1 MRKTTDMHEV
11 IVGLGFGDESKGSAV
26 DWLCHERDIAAVIRY
41 NGGPQCGHNVVQP
54 DGRHHE
60 FAQFGSGS
68 FHGVPTHLS
77 QYMLVNPF
85 AMYEEAKH
93 LSELGLGDPFDNT
106 TVADRALLVT
116 PYHRAANRLREDRR
130 GSLRHG
136 STGHGVGE
144 TRWYSLKYPT
154 STPRIGDMARPHVLR
169 NQLTSIRDHYT
180 WELGDL
186 GVEETPEE
194 LAAQYLEMTE
204 YLRIVPD
211 AYIKELLD
219 AGDCVFE
226 GGQGVLLDEKYGFHP
241 HTTWTN
247 TTAGNA
253 RTLLGHRDYRVIGL
267 TRTYHT
273 RHGAGP
279 FPTEGY
285 EVNSLNL
292 PEPHNNT
299 GEYQGSWR
307 IGSLDLSLLDY
318 AVRAVGEVDVIMVS
332 HMDVVSQGLIATYG
346 YTDWTKYALV
356 PFDLERLRLPTDRDE
371 QIYLTE
377 FFSKPEGVLVPAQYD
392 LMCDGA
398 DVTRDIE
405 TITGVPVEFYSHGPT
420 YKDKW
425 AVGRERV

>member
-1 MRKTTDMHEV
+1 MHEV
-11 IVGLGFGDESKGSAV
+11 IVGLGFGDEGKGSAV
-26 DWLCHERDIAAVIRY
+26 DWLCKSRDITAVVRY

-54 DGRHHE
+54 DGCHHE
-60 FAQFGSGS
+60 FAQFGSGT

-77 QYMLVNPF
+77 QHMLVNPF
-85 AMYEEAKH
+85 TMYEEAKH
-93 LSELGLGDPFDNT
+93 LSELGLGDPFDIT
-106 TVADRALLVT
+106 TVAEGALLVT

-130 GSLRHG
+130 GSRRHG

-154 STPRIGDMARPHVLR
+154 TAPMIGDMARPHVLR
-169 NQLTSIRDHYT
+169 HKLTSIRDHYE

-186 GVEETPEE
+186 GIEETPEDFV
-194 LAAQYLEMTE
+194 AQYLEMTQ

-211 AYIKELLD
+211 DYIDKLLD
-219 AGDCVFE
+219 SGDCVFE

-241 HTTWTN
+241 HTTWTD
-247 TTAGNA
+247 TTTGNA
-253 RTLLGHRDYRVIGL
+253 RKLLGERDYRVIGL

-285 EVNSLNL
+285 EVDALDL

-307 IGSLDLSLLDY
+307 VGSLDLTLLDY
-318 AVRAVGEVDVIMVS
+318 AIRAVGEVDMIMVS
-332 HMDVVSQGLIATYG
+332 HMDVLSQGLIATYG
-346 YTDWTKYALV
+346 YTDWSQYSRV
-356 PFDLERLRLPTDRDE
+356 PFTLERLRVPVDRDE

-377 FFSKPEGVLVPAQYD
+377 FFDKPEGVIVPAQYD
-392 LMCDGA
+392 LMCDRD
-398 DVTRDIE
+398 DVTEAIQRV
-405 TITGVPVEFYSHGPT
+405 TGRPVWVYSYGPT
-420 YKDKW
+420 YDDKW
-425 AVGRERV
+425 TREMILRERVGKA